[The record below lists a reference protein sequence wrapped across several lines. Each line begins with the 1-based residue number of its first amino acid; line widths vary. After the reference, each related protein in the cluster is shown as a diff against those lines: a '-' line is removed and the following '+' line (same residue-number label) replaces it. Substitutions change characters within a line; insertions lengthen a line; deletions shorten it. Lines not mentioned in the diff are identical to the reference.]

1 MPREARRRGRL
12 LLDKWDNTVPDT
24 IKNIKS
30 QLYTDDADA
39 RRNARVTVYSDGEV
53 ADARVASRNIFRD
66 TGWEKMDKH
75 DYIDK
80 CKDMMPAADYLQI
93 CDTGI
98 VPAWLLA
105 TERHIGQKRK
115 NEQKEENVERSRRRA
130 KQHIYNYIRDN
141 SQLDMFC
148 TLTVSPEHSERFN
161 ADALGKKLHDYL
173 SHRVSRRGL
182 QYVAVYE
189 YHKHDNAL
197 HVHML
202 CNQSALKLQRAIN
215 YRTGKKLSHQDAHGH
230 WHAIYNVSDWQLG
243 FTTAIKCY
251 GNRDAVAHYI
261 SKYVSKSEKK
271 IRGRW
276 YMHSHNL
283 TYPEYRYYQC
293 DYAKTEGNVQNIE
306 RANLHIKYTTPE
318 QLAKNIDWERMDTAK
333 MYYVSR
339 ETQHISAINGTFTLP
354 LDRAPEGQL
363 SSAAGDLDRTSKK
376 KEWYAHS
383 DCAKTQSRTIDAYM
397 RT

>member
-1 MPREARRRGRL
+1 MYIHSNTDCFPCQRRRLRRL
-12 LLDKWDNTVPDT
+12 LLDKGDNIVYTA

-30 QLYTDDADA
+30 QLYTDDTAA
-39 RRNARVTVYSDGEV
+39 RRNARITVYSDGTV
-53 ADARVASRNIFRD
+53 ADARVASRNIFRAA
-66 TGWEKMDKH
+66 GWEKMDKH

-80 CKDMMPAADYLQI
+80 CKDMMPTTDYLQT
-93 CDTGI
+93 CDTGN

-105 TERHIGQKRK
+105 AERHINQKRK
-115 NEQKEENVERSRRRA
+115 NNEQKEENVERSRRRA

-148 TLTVSPEHSERFN
+148 TLTVAPSHSERFN

-173 SHRVSRRGL
+173 AHRVRRRGL

-189 YHKHDNAL
+189 YHKRDNAL

-202 CNQSALKLQRAIN
+202 CNQSALQLRRAVN

-230 WHAIYNVSDWQLG
+230 WHAIYNVSDWKYG

-251 GNRDAVAHYI
+251 GPRAAVAHYI

-283 TYPEYRYYQC
+283 TYPTYRYYQC
-293 DYAKTEGNVQNIE
+293 DYAKTKGNVQNIE

-318 QLAKNIDWERMDTAK
+318 QLAKNIDWERMDAAK
-333 MYYVSR
+333 MCCVSR
-339 ETQHISAINGTFTLP
+339 ETQNIKRPLP
-354 LDRAPEGQL
+354 PTAASLAPLNHTGIQQNIRAQSLHSHATP
-363 SSAAGDLDRTSKK
+363 TSIV
-376 KEWYAHS
+376 
-383 DCAKTQSRTIDAYM
+383 C
-397 RT
+397 

>member
-1 MPREARRRGRL
+1 MPTA
-12 LLDKWDNTVPDT
+12 

-30 QLYTDDADA
+30 QLYADDTDA
-39 RRNARVTVYSDGEV
+39 RRNARITIYSDGEV
-53 ADARVASRNIFRD
+53 ADARVTSRNIFR
-66 TGWEKMDKH
+66 TPGWEKMDKH
-75 DYIDK
+75 DYIEK
-80 CKDMMPAADYLQI
+80 CKDMMPNDDYLKI
-93 CDTGI
+93 CDTGS

-105 TERHIGQKRK
+105 TERHINRKQKTDRK
-115 NEQKEENVERSRRRA
+115 NENVERSRRRA

-141 SQLDMFC
+141 RKLDMFC
-148 TLTVSPEHSERFN
+148 TMTIAPEHSERFN
-161 ADALGKKLHDYL
+161 PDELGKKLHDYL

-215 YRTGKKLSHQDAHGH
+215 YRTGKKLSHQDKHGH
-230 WHAIYNVSDWQLG
+230 WHAIYNVSDWHLG

-283 TYPEYRYYQC
+283 TYPTYQYYQC
-293 DYAKTEGNVQNIE
+293 DYAKVEGNVQNIE
-306 RANLHIKYTTPE
+306 HANLHIKYTTPE
-318 QLAKNIDWERMDTAK
+318 QIAKNIDWERMDTAK

-339 ETQHISAINGTFTLP
+339 ETQHIKGPLPPSA
-354 LDRAPEGQL
+354 A
-363 SSAAGDLDRTSKK
+363 SSAPLRNAGNAD
-376 KEWYAHS
+376 
-383 DCAKTQSRTIDAYM
+383 TIALRGCTIPPHETMDACLG
-397 RT
+397 T

>member
-1 MPREARRRGRL
+1 
-12 LLDKWDNTVPDT
+12 VPT
-24 IKNIKS
+24 PIENIKS

-39 RRNARVTVYSDGEV
+39 RRNARITIYSDGEV

-66 TGWEKMDKH
+66 TGWERMDKH

-80 CKDMMPAADYLQI
+80 LEDMMPASDYLQI
-93 CDTGI
+93 CDTGS

-105 TERHIGQKRK
+105 KERHININKKQT
-115 NEQKEENVERSRRRA
+115 NERKEENVERSRRRA

-141 SQLDMFC
+141 KQLDTFC
-148 TLTVSPEHSERFN
+148 TLTVAPSHSERFD

-173 SHRVSRRGL
+173 AHRVTRRGL

-189 YHKHDNAL
+189 YHKRDNAL

-215 YRTGKKLSHQDAHGH
+215 YRNGKKLSHQDQRGR
-230 WHAIYNVSDWQLG
+230 WHAIYNVTDWGLG
-243 FTTAIKCY
+243 YTTAIKCY

-283 TYPEYRYYQC
+283 TYPTYKYFQC
-293 DYAKTEGNVQNIE
+293 DYAKTAGRVRNVEG
-306 RANLHIKYTTPE
+306 ANLHIKYTTPE
-318 QLAKNIDWERMDTAK
+318 QIALHIDTERDLHCDSAKQKYDKWYFYFA
-333 MYYVSR
+333 
-339 ETQHISAINGTFTLP
+339 

-363 SSAAGDLDRTSKK
+363 SRAAGDLDRTSKK
-376 KEWYAHS
+376 GNGTRSGVAQKYQT
-383 DCAKTQSRTIDAYM
+383 KQ
-397 RT
+397 